1 MTPQNKE
8 QTAEEMSEV
17 ITKELKEKVRHET
30 EIWKNCHPKEAEII
44 QKFSDKIWFELGLE
58 FRLKEA
64 LSLKE
69 QDTIKKLTTECNNCV
84 MMLKQQGKQE
94 LWDDIM
100 RCRTCNGDVTWKVLH
115 TLSLKH
121 KLIAK
126 TYDDLKQKRH
136 NLK

>member
-1 MTPQNKE
+1 MKQNKE
-8 QTAEEMSEV
+8 QTAD
-17 ITKELKEKVRHET
+17 KEIIEKVLNNKDNINKVILDHGV
-30 EIWKNCHPKEAEII
+30 IDGKVCKEEVNELDVEKCLI
-44 QKFSDKIWFELGLE
+44 Q
-58 FRLKEA
+58 A